1 MSLYG
6 LAGALGA
13 GLVVVSS
20 LWFADHAMQEGK
32 RLEGLN
38 SNLERELKGANSA
51 LDNQAVMREALDK
64 IDRQTRST
72 YLVLEGQ
79 TAQINRDLA
88 ELKRTDENIRTY
100 LAGRVPAAIGLR
112 HARPD
117 TTDPV
122 AYRAGAVVQPG
133 AVSSAGS
140 SAVSNQ

>member
-38 SNLERELKGANSA
+38 SGLERELKGANSA

-88 ELKRTDENIRTY
+88 ELKRTDEKIRTY
-100 LAGRVPAAIGLR
+100 LDGPVPAAIGLR
-112 HARPD
+112 HARPE
-117 TTDPV
+117 TTDPI
-122 AYRAGAVVQPG
+122 AYRAGVVVQP
-133 AVSSAGS
+133 
-140 SAVSNQ
+140 SAVSPTGSPAVGVQ

>member
-13 GLVVVSS
+13 GLVVSS
-20 LWFADHAMQEGK
+20 LWFADHARQEGK

-38 SNLERELKGANSA
+38 SSLERELKGANSA

-100 LAGRVPAAIGLR
+100 LAGPVPAAIGLR
-112 HARPD
+112 HARPE
-117 TTDPV
+117 TINPV
-122 AYRAGAVVQPG
+122 VYRADAIVQPG

-140 SAVSNQ
+140 SAINNQ